1 MMSTNALS
9 LSCARCSTPLTAG
22 RGDFYVVSII
32 AVADPSP
39 PVFLEEDLTR
49 DVARE
54 IRRLVRRM
62 GSMDEQ
68 EAMDQVYRRKVL
80 ALCLPCY
87 HEWIENPA
95 RR

>member
-1 MMSTNALS
+1 MSQAALL
-9 LSCARCSTPLTAG
+9 LSCARCAKPLTAG
-22 RGDFYVVSII
+22 RGDFYLVSIV

-39 PVFLEEDLTR
+39 PVFLEEDLAR

-54 IRRLVRRM
+54 IGQLVKRM
-62 GSMDEQ
+62 WDLDEQ
-68 EAMDQVYRRKVL
+68 EAMDQVYTRKVL

-87 HEWIENPA
+87 NDWIENPV

>member
-1 MMSTNALS
+1 MSTSANPLN
-9 LSCARCSTPLTAG
+9 CARCSMPLTAG
-22 RGDFYVVSII
+22 RGDFYMVSIV

-54 IRRLVRRM
+54 IRRLVKRM
-62 GSMDEQ
+62 SGMEEQ
-68 EAMDQVYRRKVL
+68 EAMDQVYTRKVL
-80 ALCLPCY
+80 TLCLPCY
-87 HEWIENPA
+87 HDWIEDPA

>member
-1 MMSTNALS
+1 MSHAAPP
-9 LSCARCSTPLTAG
+9 LSCARCAKPLASG
-22 RGDFYVVSII
+22 RGDFYLVSIV

-39 PVFLEEDLTR
+39 PIFLEEDLTR

-54 IRRLVRRM
+54 IRRLIKRM
-62 GSMDEQ
+62 KGLDEQ
-68 EAMDQVYRRKVL
+68 QAIDQVYTRKVL

-87 HEWIENPA
+87 HDWIENPA

>member
-1 MMSTNALS
+1 MSAPAPS

-22 RGDFYVVSII
+22 RGDFYMVSIV

-54 IRRLVRRM
+54 IRRLVKRM
-62 GSMDEQ
+62 EGMEEQ
-68 EAMDQVYRRKVL
+68 EAIDQVYTRKAL

-87 HEWIENPA
+87 HTWIENPA